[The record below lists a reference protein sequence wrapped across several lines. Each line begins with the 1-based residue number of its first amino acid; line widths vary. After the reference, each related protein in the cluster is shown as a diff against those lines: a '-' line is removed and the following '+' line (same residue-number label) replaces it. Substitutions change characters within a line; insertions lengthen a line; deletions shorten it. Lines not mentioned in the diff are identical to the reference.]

1 MTDPRDE
8 RPAEISS
15 GLGEEPRRAT
25 SAAYPATEQP
35 PAQMAEAVHRFD
47 AGHWFPIYNAAFDSI
62 MPRLSPNAWKVLC
75 VVIRQTWG
83 WVADPDG
90 DPKIRRQ
97 WDRISYSQFQSKSGI
112 KSRATVSK
120 ALNECLA
127 KGCLLRHQVGTER
140 GRPAYAYALNR
151 DFGVKWP
158 TGIETEPVIPT
169 GSKNEPVTGTET
181 EPATGSRNEPTKQRK
196 TNKQNGDGDLT
207 EEQKRSFHL
216 LVNSGVHPIV
226 ASDIVQQSNL
236 ADVRDCLDYAQ
247 NASGVHSLPAL
258 IVWLLRHVKPVPSK
272 SRNSHVKN
280 WRDSSE
286 GRIKKYV
293 TEGVQA

>member
-1 MTDPRDE
+1 
-8 RPAEISS
+8 
-15 GLGEEPRRAT
+15 
-25 SAAYPATEQP
+25 
-35 PAQMAEAVHRFD
+35 MAEAVHRFD
-47 AGHWFPIYNAAFDSI
+47 AGHWFPIYNAVFDSI

-75 VVIRQTWG
+75 VVIRQTCG

-90 DPKIRRQ
+90 DPKVRRQ

-120 ALNECLA
+120 ALDECLA

-158 TGIETEPVIPT
+158 TGIETEP
-169 GSKNEPVTGTET
+169 
-181 EPATGSRNEPTKQRK
+181 ATGSRNEPTKQRK

-207 EEQKRSFHL
+207 EEQKLSFHL

-226 ASDIVQQSNL
+226 ASDIVQQRNL

-247 NASGVHSLPAL
+247 NASDVHSLPAL
-258 IVWLLRHVKPVPSK
+258 TVWLLRHGKPVPPK
-272 SRNSHVKN
+272 SRNNHAKN
-280 WRDSSE
+280 WHNNPEARK
-286 GRIKKYV
+286 RRYA